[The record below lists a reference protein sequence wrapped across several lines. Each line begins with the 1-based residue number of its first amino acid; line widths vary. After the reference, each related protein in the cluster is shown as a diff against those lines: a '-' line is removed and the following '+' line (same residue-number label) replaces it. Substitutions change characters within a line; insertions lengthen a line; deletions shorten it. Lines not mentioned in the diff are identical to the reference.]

1 MAKTCLIMIISSA
14 LLSPSDSFALQPIY
28 TRPTRQQSHV
38 APLPLSSRHA
48 LRRIHTQSTAIA
60 GDFKDILLTSE
71 SQPLV
76 KKPSDSAL
84 IVGLAF
90 LSGWIDVTC
99 IQLFGCYIT
108 MMTGPTINVIS
119 TGIGGSFTNMYYNAA
134 VLASYC
140 VGSMF
145 YRVLENKRGGVKMAR
160 AIAPWLVVSFVG
172 ADFLAL
178 VDPTSKLSG
187 LALALGY
194 GLINCLSLGVTA
206 VITCMLT
213 AHIQRVA
220 HAGVDAMMGK
230 PMISG
235 QKILLWR
242 STMVLV
248 PFMLGA
254 YLSIIG
260 RASVLL
266 TPFHLIR
273 GFSIVG
279 CAYAALLYYHDR
291 PTTIS
296 YSNAA

>member
-1 MAKTCLIMIISSA
+1 MLHI
-14 LLSPSDSFALQPIY
+14 PGNSFALQPVY
-28 TRPTRQQSHV
+28 TRPMLHQSHV
-38 APLPLSSRHA
+38 APLQLHSKHAPRHIH
-48 LRRIHTQSTAIA
+48 RRSTATA
-60 GDFKDILLTSE
+60 GDLKDILLTNE

-119 TGIGGSFTNMYYNAA
+119 TGIGGSFTNMYYNTA
-134 VLASYC
+134 VLAAYC
-140 VGSMF
+140 AGSMF

-160 AIAPWLVVSFVG
+160 AIAPWLVISFVG
-172 ADFLAL
+172 ADFLAI
-178 VDPTSKLSG
+178 VDPTSRLSG
-187 LALALGY
+187 LALAGGY

-213 AHIQRVA
+213 GHIQRVV
-220 HAGVDAMMGK
+220 HAGVDALMGK

-235 QKILLWR
+235 QKILLRR
-242 STMVLV
+242 SAMVLI

-254 YLSIIG
+254 YLSIIS
-260 RASVLL
+260 RASALL
-266 TPFHLIR
+266 TPFHVIR
-273 GFSIVG
+273 GFSMVG

-291 PTTIS
+291 PTKIS
-296 YSNAA
+296 YPSAP